1 MTYVP
6 RHGSLSARLVEFF
19 CKNPEERLSRQD
31 IGLKFDVANTS
42 ALDGNLAAAISHGLI
57 IKTAPAEYGAGPEL
71 LANVGAPEP
80 TSGFKAWLARKGE
93 DGKQERDASPP
104 PCRTRQ
110 RLSSSRASLSRSRCR
125 IVPCASRRG
134 SLKCESATRS
144 HAAMARPRR
153 SSPAR
158 ANGARAWA
166 GAS

>member
-71 LANVGAPEP
+71 LASVGAPEP

-93 DGKQERDASPP
+93 DGKQGRDASPP
-104 PCRTRQ
+104 P
-110 RLSSSRASLSRSRCR
+110 AG
-125 IVPCASRRG
+125 PG
-134 SLKCESATRS
+134 
-144 HAAMARPRR
+144 
-153 SSPAR
+153 
-158 ANGARAWA
+158 GARHRVGHPHP
-166 GAS
+166 GAAVGSCPALRGAVL